1 MKVQLNEGFLNP
13 DGLTKLMVDQNK
25 ILTMR
30 DVCINSL
37 LSPVQGENPLQKEK
51 KYILFKLIRDGA
63 DEMDLKAEDIVLLK
77 DCIGKFQSTL
87 VMGQCFEALG
97 ELKIVK

>member
-1 MKVQLNEGFLNP
+1 MKVKLNEGFMNP
-13 DGLTKLMVDQNK
+13 DGLTKLMVDK
-25 ILTMR
+25 DKSLTMR
-30 DVCINSL
+30 DVCVNSL

-51 KYILFKLIRDGA
+51 KYILFKRVADGGN
-63 DEMDLKAEDIVLLK
+63 EIDLKADDIVLLK

-87 VMGQCFEALG
+87 IMGQCFEALG